1 MPAASV
7 HGCRAEALC
16 APESR
21 LPKGPFAFDFKKRR
35 VTEARAGL
43 PSFKYIVELACEEEA
58 YQCEVEEQENANQSA
73 HGCFGAF
80 QVLWRQFS
88 LVQRF
93 VLPCYLIATMEQP
106 LRTARLKQ
114 NTVTISTLDNRRQG

>member
-21 LPKGPFAFDFKKRR
+21 LSKGPFAFDFKKRL

-93 VLPCYLIATMEQP
+93 VLPVLLDCDY
-106 LRTARLKQ
+106 RTATSNGTAQTKYCCDFD
-114 NTVTISTLDNRRQG
+114 TG

>member
-21 LPKGPFAFDFKKRR
+21 LPKGPFAFDFKKRL
-35 VTEARAGL
+35 VGEASAGL

-58 YQCEVEEQENANQSA
+58 YRCEVEEQENANQSA

-80 QVLWRQFS
+80 HPLAA
-88 LVQRF
+88 
-93 VLPCYLIATMEQP
+93 VLPRATLCPCDLIATIEQP